1 LREKYS
7 PQEIALLRYLKNEDV
22 YMVNLEQNDGTGR
35 PAVVHKVEDTLIEID
50 TADQFT
56 PDD

>member
-1 LREKYS
+1 
-7 PQEIALLRYLKNEDV
+7 
-22 YMVNLEQNDGTGR
+22 MVNLEQNDGTGR